1 MLDESLSS
9 LPESTIQTLILAAPS
24 EAETINKL
32 LEEVAPGRYQVL
44 ARYQDMS
51 EAGVL
56 AEILASRATLVIVH
70 QSAFGFTVGMLHEIA
85 HVRGETAKVVAAI
98 VSPVGD
104 VFDAVLHSGAIPYKM
119 PTRPEIFRELDRVYI
134 ELLAE
139 ANQRLAFAEEA
150 PAPAPEPNGNGLRS
164 YPGMVRQALQ
174 VVTAWSSKGGDGKSL
189 LAMELAFSLANISGR
204 KVLLVDADMNR
215 GYIAP
220 ALGRETLKRAYD
232 YNITTMAALF
242 QTRSAAPQLSDFTY
256 SYPPA
261 FGKGQSNLSI
271 LLGISSPEQSGL
283 PCFVEGNGLAG
294 QRFIESLVEQARAE
308 YEFVI
313 FDIGALIPVPVHAAT
328 IRMSSTLLVVSSP
341 MVPAVQPTRLG
352 LDQMQAHGLMGAKK
366 PVLVINKWTEDCGLS
381 KDDFSDFLKVPTV
394 ATIPAVPLGE
404 MQRIVNS
411 GRFVMQAYLNDPEK
425 HNMLAPLAVQMI
437 ALAELFSPGT
447 RSAAVRSLPKVA
459 KAIGERRR
467 GLFRLVGKK

>member
-24 EAETINKL
+24 EAETIHKL

-150 PAPAPEPNGNGLRS
+150 PAPA
-164 YPGMVRQALQ
+164 A
-174 VVTAWSSKGGDGKSL
+174 
-189 LAMELAFSLANISGR
+189 
-204 KVLLVDADMNR
+204 
-215 GYIAP
+215 
-220 ALGRETLKRAYD
+220 
-232 YNITTMAALF
+232 
-242 QTRSAAPQLSDFTY
+242 
-256 SYPPA
+256 
-261 FGKGQSNLSI
+261 
-271 LLGISSPEQSGL
+271 
-283 PCFVEGNGLAG
+283 
-294 QRFIESLVEQARAE
+294 
-308 YEFVI
+308 
-313 FDIGALIPVPVHAAT
+313 
-328 IRMSSTLLVVSSP
+328 
-341 MVPAVQPTRLG
+341 
-352 LDQMQAHGLMGAKK
+352 
-366 PVLVINKWTEDCGLS
+366 
-381 KDDFSDFLKVPTV
+381 
-394 ATIPAVPLGE
+394 
-404 MQRIVNS
+404 
-411 GRFVMQAYLNDPEK
+411 
-425 HNMLAPLAVQMI
+425 
-437 ALAELFSPGT
+437 
-447 RSAAVRSLPKVA
+447 
-459 KAIGERRR
+459 
-467 GLFRLVGKK
+467 